1 MVKLS
6 RSRYSENRVPTSYA
20 YQVNVKVVSIEKTPK
35 PKKKPYNPYGKE
47 AKWLRQLS
55 VTSKQMPY
63 CME

>member
-1 MVKLS
+1 MRRGDFK
-6 RSRYSENRVPTSYA
+6 R
-20 YQVNVKVVSIEKTPK
+20 VVSANGDGIFNAAQIGVMHKDRPTK

-55 VTSKQMPY
+55 ATSKQMPY